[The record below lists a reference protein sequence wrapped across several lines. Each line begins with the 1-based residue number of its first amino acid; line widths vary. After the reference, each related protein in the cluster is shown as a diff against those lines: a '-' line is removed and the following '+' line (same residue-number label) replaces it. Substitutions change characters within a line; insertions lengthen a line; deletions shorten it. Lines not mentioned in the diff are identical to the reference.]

1 MAGRDAW
8 ERSEGASQGDAPD
21 RAASRPVPPSGST
34 VLLGEHDD
42 LGAPAVPETT
52 ANPVARWAARA
63 VLVVSLLAAVQLVLQ
78 AVTLVLVRQVAP
90 VGPSPSPSLRLPATH
105 LPQILEATKNGGGY
119 TVYLDEL
126 PLSVRLVGAAPGVA
140 KAVVLVVAALLVARL
155 LRGLGGSRPFGAA
168 TPRLLGQVGLALSAG
183 GLLVGLLDH
192 LAVRRAIAGV
202 SDATGV
208 ISLDGFQVATP
219 SWPWLMIVTGV
230 VVLALR
236 ATFREG
242 SRLQDEVDSVV

>member
-90 VGPSPSPSLRLPATH
+90 VGPSPSLRLPATH

>member
-1 MAGRDAW
+1 M
-8 ERSEGASQGDAPD
+8 
-21 RAASRPVPPSGST
+21 PPSGST

>member
-8 ERSEGASQGDAPD
+8 EWSEGASQGDAPD
-21 RAASRPVPPSGST
+21 GAESRPVPPSGST
-34 VLLGEHDD
+34 ALLGEPDD
-42 LGAPAVPETT
+42 LGAPAVPEAT
-52 ANPVARWAARA
+52 ANPVARWTARA
-63 VLVVSLLAAVQLVLQ
+63 VLVVSSLAVVQLALQ
-78 AVTLVLVRQVAP
+78 AVTLVVVRQVAP
-90 VGPSPSPSLRLPATH
+90 VGPSPSSRLPATH

-126 PLSVRLVGAAPGVA
+126 PLSVRLLGAAPGLA

-168 TPRLLGQVGLALSAG
+168 TPRLLGQVGLTLTAG
-183 GLLVGLLDH
+183 GVLVGLLDH
-192 LAVRRAIAGV
+192 LAVRRATTGV
-202 SDATGV
+202 SDAAGV

-219 SWPWLMIVTGV
+219 SWPWLMIVAGLV
-230 VVLALR
+230 VFALM